1 MYKIFYIM
9 TNILPMTYGESAMR
23 AILFAPILFIGVLSA
38 AAPAAFAQHTAA
50 SAPPPAPAARS
61 MQGDTEKFMNNDYIR
76 RFYALS
82 VSTLRGQSHPD
93 LDAYEQ
99 KSFAIFREFGVY
111 MGVGPDH
118 MQDHLKLI
126 PRQVAQIAKDDPH
139 ALDTFDTFTE
149 AMVGPK

>member
-1 MYKIFYIM
+1 V
-9 TNILPMTYGESAMR
+9 NRL
-23 AILFAPILFIGVLSA
+23 AILLAAASLALA
-38 AAPAAFAQHTAA
+38 AAPAALAQH
-50 SAPPPAPAARS
+50 PGPAPAGKTAS
-61 MQGDTEKFMNNDYIR
+61 LQGDTDKFMNNAYIH
-76 RFYALS
+76 RFYDLS
-82 VSTLRGQSHPD
+82 VATLKNQPNPD

-126 PRQVAQIAKDDPH
+126 PRQVAQIARDDPH
-139 ALDTFDTFTE
+139 TLDTFDTFVE